1 VKPGD
6 LVKVDGY
13 LYPRLKD
20 KVGMLVEK
28 APRRIDVQWI
38 VSISGRLHPYYIG
51 EQDMELVN
59 ESR

>member
-1 VKPGD
+1 MKPGD

-13 LYPRLKD
+13 LYPRLKGC
-20 KVGMLVEK
+20 VGMLVEK

-59 ESR
+59 GGR

>member
-1 VKPGD
+1 MKSGD

-59 ESR
+59 GNR